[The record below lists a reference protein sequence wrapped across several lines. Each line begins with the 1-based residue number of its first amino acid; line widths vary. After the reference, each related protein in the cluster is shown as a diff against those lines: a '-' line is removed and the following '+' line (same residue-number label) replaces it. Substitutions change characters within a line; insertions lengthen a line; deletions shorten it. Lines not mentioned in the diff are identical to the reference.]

1 MNRLT
6 NLLLTINY
14 NYPAECQSCGKKTK
28 EEYSDHSED
37 FQFEGGDT
45 SLTTEN

>member
-1 MNRLT
+1 MNRLN

-14 NYPAECQSCGKKTK
+14 NYPAECLVCGKTTI

-37 FQFEGGDT
+37 SSKDF
-45 SLTTEN
+45 